1 MKTRYVLLK
10 LKPQTE
16 DLYLIVTE
24 PSSFPHEHGS
34 DEQGECEDC
43 REYYEDKFCSAELLK
58 TARQFV
64 RHGNADPHFL
74 FEFVTLA
81 DADPRAKPF
90 ELFKDVLSDV
100 DVANEH
106 EN

>member
-24 PSSFPHEHGS
+24 PSSFPHEHGP
-34 DEQGECEDC
+34 EGQGGCNDC
-43 REYYEDKFCSAELLK
+43 REYYEDKFCSAELLR
-58 TARQFV
+58 TARQFA
-64 RHGNADPHFL
+64 RYGDADPHFL
-74 FEFVTLA
+74 FEFIRLA
-81 DADPRAKPF
+81 DADHGIKPV
-90 ELFKDVLSDV
+90 ELFKDILGDV
-100 DVANEH
+100 DMENEH